1 MPSTP
6 GAISQNVTLIFVVRS
21 IGPCVRRSGILKR
34 LTTHAHVASE
44 RDHSVVSNAASKL
57 MKRNRI
63 GKGIEM
69 NQQFQ
74 QTAGNKTYEIS
85 LSGYGLINSPRLNK
99 GTAFTDHERDV
110 FGLHGLLP
118 PHVGSL
124 DEQIDRR
131 IKAFREQPN
140 AFHKYS
146 FLRDLQNTN
155 ETLFYA
161 LLLRNIEEMLPV
173 VYTPTVGEG
182 CQRFSEIWRK
192 PRGLFLS
199 YPNKHRIDQ
208 ILSHS
213 RYDGVKCIVVS
224 DGERILGLGDQGAGG
239 MGIPIGKMALY
250 TALGGIHPEHCL
262 PILLDVGTDNE
273 DRLKSPI
280 YIGWTHHRVRGE
292 EYDAFVDVF
301 VNSVKKRWPH
311 VLLQWEDFAGSNA
324 ARLLARYKDQLC
336 TFNDDIQGTAA
347 VATATLLS
355 AINVTGVPLEQQK
368 IAVFGFGT
376 AGIGITNLLEQFMHD
391 KGVSVEEA
399 RNHFYAIDRYGLITE
414 KGKDVRPEQMPY
426 ARKEEEVR
434 GWRQPNGDITLQDV
448 IRHAKPSVLIGVSG
462 QAGAFTE
469 GVVREMARN
478 TVRPVIFPLSNPT
491 ARSEATPQ
499 DLVDWTE
506 GRALIGTGSPFEPVT
521 IWGKK
526 VRIDQT
532 NNSYIFPG
540 LALGIV
546 ASRAKRV
553 TDAMVVAAA
562 KELARLVPTQKDKK
576 ANLLPSLSDSR
587 QLSRSI
593 AQAVGRQ
600 AIQDG
605 QAQVAGEDSLNRELQ
620 ANIWEPVY
628 APYER
633 KTGTP

>member
-1 MPSTP
+1 
-6 GAISQNVTLIFVVRS
+6 
-21 IGPCVRRSGILKR
+21 
-34 LTTHAHVASE
+34 
-44 RDHSVVSNAASKL
+44 
-57 MKRNRI
+57 
-63 GKGIEM
+63 
-69 NQQFQ
+69 
-74 QTAGNKTYEIS
+74 
-85 LSGYGLINSPRLNK
+85 
-99 GTAFTDHERDV
+99 
-110 FGLHGLLP
+110 
-118 PHVGSL
+118 
-124 DEQIDRR
+124 
-131 IKAFREQPN
+131 
-140 AFHKYS
+140 
-146 FLRDLQNTN
+146 
-155 ETLFYA
+155 
-161 LLLRNIEEMLPV
+161 
-173 VYTPTVGEG
+173 
-182 CQRFSEIWRK
+182 
-192 PRGLFLS
+192 LFLS
-199 YPNKHRIDQ
+199 YPNRHRIDQ

-250 TALGGIHPEHCL
+250 TALSGIHPEHCL

-355 AINVTGVPLEQQK
+355 ATNVTGVPLERQK
-368 IAVFGFGT
+368 IVVFGFGT

-391 KGVSVEEA
+391 KGIPKAEA
-399 RNHFYAIDRYGLITE
+399 RNRFYPIDRYGLITE
-414 KGKDVRPEQMPY
+414 KGKEVRPEQLPY
-426 ARKEEEVR
+426 ARKEQEVR
-434 GWRQPNGDITLQDV
+434 GWRPANGEIGLQDV

-469 GVVREMARN
+469 DAVREMARN
-478 TVRPVIFPLSNPT
+478 TERPVIFPLSNPT
-491 ARSEATPQ
+491 ARCEATPQ
-499 DLVDWTE
+499 DLLNWTE

-553 TDAMVVAAA
+553 TDAMVMAAA

-576 ANLLPSLSDSR
+576 ASLLPSLADSR

-605 QAQVAGEDSLNRELQ
+605 QAQVDGEDSLERELQ

-628 APYER
+628 VPYER
-633 KTGTP
+633 KPAKP

>member
-1 MPSTP
+1 M
-6 GAISQNVTLIFVVRS
+6 
-21 IGPCVRRSGILKR
+21 
-34 LTTHAHVASE
+34 SE
-44 RDHSVVSNAASKL
+44 QLH
-57 MKRNRI
+57 
-63 GKGIEM
+63 
-69 NQQFQ
+69 
-74 QTAGNKTYEIS
+74 QTANNKGYEIS
-85 LSGYGLINSPRLNK
+85 LSGYDLINSPRLNK
-99 GTAFTDHERDV
+99 GTAFSDHERDV

-124 DEQIDRR
+124 DEQIERR
-131 IKAFREQPN
+131 MQALAGQSSPFN
-140 AFHKYS
+140 KYS
-146 FLRDLQNTN
+146 YLRDLQDTN

-161 LLLRNIEEMLPV
+161 LLVRHVEEMLPL

-199 YPNKHRIDQ
+199 YPNKDRIDQ
-208 ILSHS
+208 ILSYP

-262 PILLDVGTDNE
+262 PIFLDVGTDNE

-280 YIGWTHHRVRGE
+280 YIGWKHHRVRGE
-292 EYDAFVDVF
+292 EYDSFVDVF

-355 AINVTGVPLEQQK
+355 AINVTGVPLEQQR
-368 IAVFGFGT
+368 IAVVGFGT
-376 AGIGITNLLEQFMHD
+376 AGIGITNLLAQLMRE
-391 KGVSVEEA
+391 KGVSEEEA
-399 RNHFYAIDRYGLITE
+399 RNHFYALDRYGLVTE
-414 KGKDVRPEQMPY
+414 KGKDVRPEQLPY
-426 ARKEEEVR
+426 ARKEQEVE
-434 GWRQPNGDITLQDV
+434 GWRQPNREITLLDV
-448 IRHAKPSVLIGVSG
+448 MRHAKPSVLIGVSG

-469 GVVREMARN
+469 EAVREMARN
-478 TVRPVIFPLSNPT
+478 TIRPVIFPLSNPT
-491 ARSEATPQ
+491 SRCEATPQ

-506 GRALIGTGSPFEPVT
+506 GRALIGTGSPCEPVS

-526 VRIDQT
+526 VAIDQT

-540 LALGIV
+540 LALGII
-546 ASRAKRV
+546 ASKAKRV
-553 TDAMVVAAA
+553 SDRMVMAAA

-576 ANLLPSLSDSR
+576 ASLLPSLSDSR

-593 AQAVGRQ
+593 ARAVGRQ

-605 QAQVAGEDSLNRELQ
+605 QAQVAGEDSLDRELQ
-620 ANIWEPVY
+620 ANIWEPEYV
-628 APYER
+628 PYER
-633 KTGTP
+633 KAGGT